1 MNSEITKMVGKSR
14 ILDDRQKS
22 VIKKAIALYMGD
34 LYRKNSRQ
42 SIDDE
47 RLQVDLSVVNE
58 ICELLHLKH
67 NESSSIPEC

>member
-47 RLQVDLSVVNE
+47 RLQVNLSVVNE